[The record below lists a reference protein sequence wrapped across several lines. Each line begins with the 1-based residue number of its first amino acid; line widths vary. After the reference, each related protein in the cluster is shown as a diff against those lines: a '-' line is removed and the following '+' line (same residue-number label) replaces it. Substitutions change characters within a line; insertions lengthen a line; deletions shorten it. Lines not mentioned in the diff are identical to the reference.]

1 MYVNLIIY
9 QALKVLQWLFL
20 SFKLFHSDH
29 VLMTQKQ
36 LSGYD
41 SIKDWGSHTEAD
53 ELIAGMCEWTPGAAG
68 EWSHAH
74 NESETEYRE
83 EMVDR
88 RDGGVDY

>member
-1 MYVNLIIY
+1 M
-9 QALKVLQWLFL
+9 
-20 SFKLFHSDH
+20 
-29 VLMTQKQ
+29 LMTQKQ

-41 SIKDWGSHTEAD
+41 SIKDWGSYNGAD

-74 NESETEYRE
+74 NESETEHRE

-88 RDGGVDY
+88 RDGGWLLEFMVWHHLFVYKHSRRR